1 MDQVCYCT
9 REDVMRAI
17 DVKNYARIND
27 QVDRAI
33 RGATLAIESGSLG
46 LNRRFY
52 PLVATRYFDWPNDQ
66 YARPWRLYFNQY
78 DCVSITSI
86 TTGGITL
93 SPSDYFLEPA
103 NSGPPFRRLDMNL
116 ASVKAFTS
124 GNTFQRSIVILGLWG
139 YNADEE
145 PAGALTANI
154 TTTSA
159 TSCTVTNSA
168 IVGVGN
174 IIRMDNE
181 RMIVTEKS
189 MVSTAQTGSITASN
203 ADVSLTVADGTQYA
217 VGETLLLDS
226 ERVRV
231 ADIAG
236 NVLTI
241 QRAQDGSVL
250 AGHTGAT
257 IYAPRVLTVT
267 RGALGTTAATHTA
280 GALVKHVV
288 PPLVRNLAVAEA
300 INTLEQEQ
308 AAYARTVGSGDN
320 VRPAPGTGLKDI
332 RAQAQAAHARQG
344 RQRAV

>member
-9 REDVMRAI
+9 REDVMRAV

-33 RGATLAIESGSLG
+33 RGATSIIESGTFG
-46 LNRRFY
+46 LNRKFY

-66 YARPWRLYFNQY
+66 QARAWRLYFNQY
-78 DCVSITSI
+78 ECISITSI

-93 SPSDYFLEPA
+93 NPGDYFLEPA
-103 NSGPPFRRLDMNL
+103 NSGPPYRRIEMNL
-116 ASVKAFTS
+116 ASVKAFS
-124 GNTFQRSIVILGLWG
+124 GGNTFQRSIVINGLWG

-145 PAGALTANI
+145 PAGSMVTANI
-154 TTTSA
+154 SSSA
-159 TSCTVTNSA
+159 TSFTVSNSA

-174 IIRMDNE
+174 ILRIGTE

-189 MVSTAQTGSITASN
+189 MVTTAQTGSISANN
-203 ADVSLTVADGTQYA
+203 ADQALTVADGTQYA
-217 VGETLLLDS
+217 VGETLLLDQ

-236 NVLTI
+236 NVLTV
-241 QRAQDGSVL
+241 QRAQDGTVL
-250 AGHTGAT
+250 AAHTAAT
-257 IYAPRVLTVT
+257 IFALRALTVT
-267 RGALGTTAATHTA
+267 RGALGTTAAAQTA

-288 PPLVRNLAVAEA
+288 PPLVRNLAVAES
-300 INTLEQEQ
+300 INTLEQEG

-320 VRPAPGTGLKDI
+320 LRPAPGAGLADI
-332 RAQAQAAHARQG
+332 RRQAQAAHARQG
-344 RQRAV
+344 RQRVV